1 MLEDATPEQLKSFLM
16 DQFDELKNGMP
27 DLYKAME
34 CELYEHIYG
43 PHFTS
48 WKYDKAVSKFANED
62 GTYGPHWSIEDV
74 RNVIQNKGIELGE
87 YTDYDFAYALNMI
100 YSDYYGAIPDSL
112 DYYVKMAKAFLLD
125 KDAPKGKA
133 WHYWKAMK

>member
-1 MLEDATPEQLKSFLM
+1 
-16 DQFDELKNGMP
+16 
-27 DLYKAME
+27 ME

-43 PHFTS
+43 PHFTP
-48 WKYDKAVSKFANED
+48 WKYDKAVSKLVNED

-74 RNVIQNKGIELGE
+74 RNVIQNKGIELSE